1 MLPGTRRGWLT
12 ALAAGL
18 PLTFGGGMVI
28 AQRMNATP
36 PIGPFPQRDLRGRVV
51 VVTGGTS
58 GIGRSTASRLVQRGA
73 IVVIGSR
80 DAARGSATA
89 KALEAAASNSGGV
102 TGSVVVLPLDVSSP
116 ASTVAF
122 ADAVSLLDEV
132 AQRNGGGIDALLLGA
147 AEIPMDEG
155 CTTDEGVDLAFAT
168 NHLGAHTLLTMLE
181 PALRRGGQR
190 ERGRNSR
197 VVVISSRLE
206 NHAVP
211 SLDEL
216 ESSAGARFVA
226 LREAK
231 PKDVAAG
238 DSNVDDTKPAKF
250 DPMLTYAATKRCN
263 MALVLERHARWSK
276 EGTPIEI
283 VAVTPGM
290 VNTDLWRHY
299 SKWFRALTSPVRAA
313 FLRTAEDASEGV
325 FFALAARTLPT
336 RPPVV
341 LASKRASKEERRAQA
356 EAVLAAAKE
365 RKVDDAARQKEEEK
379 MKQRNNGNGNCFFG
393 FRVPLLY
400 LSDSVVIEPSE
411 GSRDLKFAMRLSELC
426 DAIVLRTTGR

>member
-1 MLPGTRRGWLT
+1 
-12 ALAAGL
+12 
-18 PLTFGGGMVI
+18 MVI

-365 RKVDDAARQKEEEK
+365 RKVDDAARQKEEK

>member
-1 MLPGTRRGWLT
+1 
-12 ALAAGL
+12 
-18 PLTFGGGMVI
+18 MVI

-89 KALEAAASNSGGV
+89 KALEAAASNSGSV

>member
-1 MLPGTRRGWLT
+1 
-12 ALAAGL
+12 
-18 PLTFGGGMVI
+18 
-28 AQRMNATP
+28 
-36 PIGPFPQRDLRGRVV
+36 
-51 VVTGGTS
+51 
-58 GIGRSTASRLVQRGA
+58 
-73 IVVIGSR
+73 
-80 DAARGSATA
+80 
-89 KALEAAASNSGGV
+89 
-102 TGSVVVLPLDVSSP
+102 
-116 ASTVAF
+116 
-122 ADAVSLLDEV
+122 
-132 AQRNGGGIDALLLGA
+132 
-147 AEIPMDEG
+147 
-155 CTTDEGVDLAFAT
+155 
-168 NHLGAHTLLTMLE
+168 
-181 PALRRGGQR
+181 
-190 ERGRNSR
+190 
-197 VVVISSRLE
+197 
-206 NHAVP
+206 
-211 SLDEL
+211 
-216 ESSAGARFVA
+216 
-226 LREAK
+226 
-231 PKDVAAG
+231 
-238 DSNVDDTKPAKF
+238 
-250 DPMLTYAATKRCN
+250 

>member
-1 MLPGTRRGWLT
+1 
-12 ALAAGL
+12 
-18 PLTFGGGMVI
+18 MVI

-290 VNTDLWRHY
+290 VNTGLWRHY